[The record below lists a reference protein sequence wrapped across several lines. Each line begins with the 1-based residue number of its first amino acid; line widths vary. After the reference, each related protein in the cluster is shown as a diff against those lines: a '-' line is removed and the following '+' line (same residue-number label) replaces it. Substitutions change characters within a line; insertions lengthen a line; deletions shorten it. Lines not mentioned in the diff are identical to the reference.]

1 MNELFVSVYRDFKS
15 CNCPTIHDPKTIG
28 ALGRIAE
35 AINAG
40 EMSRSEFDRFAD
52 EHLGKGYFNK
62 DCKIFMDWVTEYLA
76 CRYL

>member
-1 MNELFVSVYRDFKS
+1 MNELFVAVCRDYES
-15 CNCPTIHDPKTIG
+15 SDCPTVHDPKTIG

-40 EMSRSEFDRFAD
+40 EISRAEFDRFVD

-62 DCKIFMDWVTEYLA
+62 DCKAFMDWVTEYLS
-76 CRYL
+76 CRCF